1 MSPTTYTDK
10 DRGDVREVLD
20 YPNRLN
26 RSLQFLET
34 TASVVIPANPID
46 RVVFQDDAR
55 KAVKAAARNR
65 GNILL
70 IGKPG
75 VGKSMLANM
84 FEDVMNRTMGDYL
97 RQRDALV
104 AIPGR
109 DRNRIKVI
117 GMDPPDA
124 SRLLDV
130 TIKAYN
136 SVAEQSEPFSMQKQI
151 NEVRLMRNVVLV
163 LGLLSMLVGLLYP
176 YALVVTGVGLMGAL
190 FLYLKEKDLETQEK
204 VHASSGKTDSRSIK
218 ELYDMLPEMVYDP
231 RQEEHLLGRVSEPSE
246 KSMKGGFR
254 WDPYQSGGLG
264 TPAHKRAFVGAL
276 SKYPIIYVDELKTLI
291 KNGFVPDL
299 LEIMQNGEYRLE
311 GGKTGSSADS
321 SQNMVPA
328 NFLLFA
334 SCNHDTY
341 RYLVEEGEGAL
352 LSRFHGKGRVVEL
365 RSEVAETP
373 ARIREL
379 AQYIKQEIETINEEF
394 NDQWGEI
401 IRREGHEGVRR
412 RNIEAF
418 GRVPAGD
425 FRLEAREFARDAI
438 AEMVKELR
446 SRASNGRL
454 SAMLRP
460 LNGIIREAEMDAIT
474 ENSPVVTARHVAGAI
489 DRNVGLEGALMA
501 DAIRY
506 KRELKDYL
514 ETATTGVGYVV
525 GLAVFTSAESGQMY
539 GTLMPIKCQVLKGNA
554 DVVTTT
560 GRLGEI
566 AKESAQNVR
575 AYIKRLV
582 DLKVPLEMHI
592 QYIQTHSGV
601 EGDSASIATDIGL
614 LSDLIQVPI
623 SQKHAI
629 TGSLVGN
636 VVVAVGGVT
645 AKLIAALDREVDMD
659 GACIPWQNR
668 KDVEPLLLNAEYEE
682 VEEGGIPG
690 VRIFRESERQNSF
703 DVYFVKT
710 RYDAYRI
717 MLGLT
722 EEEIFEKLKAG
733 LCSIET
739 NPEPDLSCDV

>member
-1 MSPTTYTDK
+1 MS
-10 DRGDVREVLD
+10 
-20 YPNRLN
+20 
-26 RSLQFLET
+26 
-34 TASVVIPANPID
+34 
-46 RVVFQDDAR
+46 
-55 KAVKAAARNR
+55 
-65 GNILL
+65 
-70 IGKPG
+70 
-75 VGKSMLANM
+75 
-84 FEDVMNRTMGDYL
+84 RTLGDYL

-109 DRNRIKVI
+109 DRNRIKII

-136 SVAEQSEPFSMQKQI
+136 TVAEQSEPFSMEKQI
-151 NEVRLMRNVVLV
+151 SEVRLMRNLVLV
-163 LGLLSMLVGLLYP
+163 LALLSIMVGLLYP
-176 YALVVTGVGLMGAL
+176 FGLVLTGVGLMGAL
-190 FLYLKEKDLETQEK
+190 FLYLKEKDLESQEK
-204 VHASSGKTDSRSIK
+204 VHASTGKSDSRSIK
-218 ELYDMLPEMVYDP
+218 ELYDMLPEMLYDP
-231 RQEEHLLGRVSEPSE
+231 RQEEHLMGRVSEPTE

-264 TPAHKRAFVGAL
+264 TPAHKRAFLGAL

-341 RYLVEEGEGAL
+341 RYLVDEGEGAL

-379 AQYIKQEIETINEEF
+379 AQYIKQEIQTINEEF
-394 NDQWGEI
+394 EEQWGEI

-412 RNIEAF
+412 RNLEAF
-418 GRVPAGD
+418 GRVPAGT
-425 FRLEAREFARDAI
+425 FRLEAREFGRDAI

-460 LNGIIREAEMDAIT
+460 LNGIIRETEMDAIS
-474 ENSPVVTARHVAGAI
+474 ENSPVVTAHHVAQAI
-489 DRNVGLEGALMA
+489 GRNVGLEGALMA

-575 AYIKRLV
+575 AYIKRLIDV
-582 DLKVPLEMHI
+582 MVPLEMHI

-614 LSDLIQVPI
+614 ISDLTQIPV

-645 AKLIAALDREVDMD
+645 AKLRAACDREIEMA

-668 KDVEPLLLNAEYEE
+668 RDVEPLLLNTDYEY
-682 VEEGGIPG
+682 VEADGIPG
-690 VRIFRESERQNSF
+690 VRIYREPEKEKPF

-717 MLGLT
+717 MLGLN
-722 EEEIFEKLKAG
+722 ESELLERIRSG
-733 LCSIET
+733 VSSIESQRPSEHRET
-739 NPEPDLSCDV
+739 ESA